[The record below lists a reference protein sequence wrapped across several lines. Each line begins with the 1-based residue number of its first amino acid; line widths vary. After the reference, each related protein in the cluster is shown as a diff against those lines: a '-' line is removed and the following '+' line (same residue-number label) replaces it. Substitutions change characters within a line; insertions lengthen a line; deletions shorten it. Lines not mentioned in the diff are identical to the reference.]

1 MATWHLGMK
10 RERYLD
16 KGGRLGFSHIG
27 RPLTPGGSTH
37 WHKKQGVRALKGLL
51 ERKGQLCKHHR
62 KISHKGVGAAPPQ
75 PHTLTSQVPRV
86 GQLPWFPQRTLLPAQ
101 NATHGFSPH
110 AGL

>member
-1 MATWHLGMK
+1 MATWPLGMK
-10 RERYLD
+10 RERYPD

-62 KISHKGVGAAPPQ
+62 SMETGSLSTTWSF
-75 PHTLTSQVPRV
+75 HTGR
-86 GQLPWFPQRTLLPAQ
+86 QLWVILEKY
-101 NATHGFSPH
+101 GF
-110 AGL
+110 L